1 MPTGLHAH
9 YYNGTTLVTDR
20 HDHRYSGSTRKDP
33 DTMGHTH
40 VMEEFTETSDGH
52 KHHFK
57 IQTGPAIYMN
67 NGHYH
72 CYQGNTDMADEHM
85 HGMNGC
91 TAIA

>member
-1 MPTGLHAH
+1 M
-9 YYNGTTLVTDR
+9 
-20 HDHRYSGSTRKDP
+20 YSGSTSKDP

-40 VMEEFTETSDGH
+40 VMEDFTETSDGH

-67 NGHYH
+67 Y
-72 CYQGNTDMADEHM
+72 EHM